1 MQKLNPRATELDSQR
16 PLLKS
21 DSWTNNGCNI
31 YILIA
36 LNLIKRSSLFFF
48 SFHFNINLTFLY
60 FTTKFIKQISPQS
73 SFLLVFE
80 ASCNVPNSSLDS
92 NFEHKI
98 CDRMKFFNI
107 Q

>member
-1 MQKLNPRATELDSQR
+1 MNHFALSHLLIHSFVLFQITWPKLMQKLNPRAIELDSQR

-48 SFHFNINLTFLY
+48 ISF
-60 FTTKFIKQISPQS
+60 
-73 SFLLVFE
+73 
-80 ASCNVPNSSLDS
+80 
-92 NFEHKI
+92 
-98 CDRMKFFNI
+98 
-107 Q
+107 

>member
-1 MQKLNPRATELDSQR
+1 MRAKQLEEKALVLDSEPFCVISFIHIHSFVLFQITWPKLMQKLNPRAIELDSQR

-48 SFHFNINLTFLY
+48 ISF
-60 FTTKFIKQISPQS
+60 
-73 SFLLVFE
+73 
-80 ASCNVPNSSLDS
+80 
-92 NFEHKI
+92 
-98 CDRMKFFNI
+98 
-107 Q
+107 